1 MAASMSPPIRTT
13 RRFKAAH
20 SSTAASSRHASK
32 HPATGSHAPAHHGHS
47 PFFILWEL
55 VGLACVMFLAM
66 TFTYEIFFHPEKET
80 LALIHLADIAA
91 EIILITEVLLIF
103 LVARNKIHFIKTKW
117 MTILSVVPF
126 GNAFRA
132 VRLLKLGWH
141 AFEKTRVGQFIE
153 HPIRTTK
160 KWLRRKMHLHFKNY

>member
-1 MAASMSPPIRTT
+1 MAASISPQMSTT

-20 SSTAASSRHASK
+20 ARVTASSRHAPSP
-32 HPATGSHAPAHHGHS
+32 HAPGSHAPAHHGHS

-132 VRLLKLGWH
+132 VRLVKLGWH

-153 HPIRTTK
+153 HPIRSTK
-160 KWLRRKMHLHFKNY
+160 KWLRKGLKIK